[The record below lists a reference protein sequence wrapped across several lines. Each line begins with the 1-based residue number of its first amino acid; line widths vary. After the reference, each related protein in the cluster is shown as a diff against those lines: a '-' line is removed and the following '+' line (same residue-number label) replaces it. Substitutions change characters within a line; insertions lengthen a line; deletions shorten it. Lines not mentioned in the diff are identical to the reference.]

1 MSAPLLDVRGL
12 SKRFRRG
19 DAAVQALDAVDL
31 VLNPGETLALVG
43 GSGSGKSTLARTIL
57 RLIEPDS
64 GSIAFDGTD
73 LLLQRGVSLRT
84 MRARLQ
90 MVFQDP
96 HSAFNPRATVA
107 HVIDDPLRIHDIAP
121 ARGRPVLIADLLQ
134 RVGLPPEIAKRNI
147 HDVSG
152 GQRQRVAIARAIA
165 TRPKLIVLDE
175 AVSAL
180 DVAVRGRI
188 LALLAELQRQ
198 YGIAYLF
205 VSHDLAV
212 VRRIAHRVA
221 VMDQGR
227 IVETSSPADLMDSP
241 RSDAAKA
248 LVAAI
253 PRLKYRPDSL
263 AGTK

>member
-19 DAAVQALDAVDL
+19 DATVQALDAVDL

-64 GSIAFDGTD
+64 GSITFDGAD
-73 LLLQRGVSLRT
+73 LLAQRGAALRAV
-84 MRARLQ
+84 RAKLQ

-107 HVIDDPLRIHDIAP
+107 RVIDDPLRIHDIAP
-121 ARGRPVLIADLLQ
+121 ARRRPAMIDGLLQ
-134 RVGLPPEIAKRNI
+134 RVGLPTDIATRNI

-165 TRPKLIVLDE
+165 TQPKLIVLDE

-180 DVAVRGRI
+180 DVAIRGRI

-221 VMDQGR
+221 VMDHGK
-227 IVETSSPADLMDSP
+227 IVETSSPAELMDSP

-263 AGTK
+263 PGTK